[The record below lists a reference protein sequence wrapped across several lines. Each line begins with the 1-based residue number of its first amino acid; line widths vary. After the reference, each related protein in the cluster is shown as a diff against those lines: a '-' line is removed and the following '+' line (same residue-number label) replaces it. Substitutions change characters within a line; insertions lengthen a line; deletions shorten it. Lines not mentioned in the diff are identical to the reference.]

1 MKSSAVMPGTTTTSL
16 ATKPAPVVRAL
27 RRSSIR
33 EDAVNL
39 PNLLTMLRI
48 VLIPV
53 VLWLIADGTP
63 RMNFWAS
70 IVYSVCAITDFVDGW
85 LARRM
90 GLISVL
96 GKFLDPL
103 ADKLLVM
110 ASLVAMCAMGRVPA
124 WAVIL
129 IVARELSITSLRVI
143 AMSEGVTIA
152 AGQGGKEKAALQ
164 MVAILMMIIHQPYW
178 VAFWPFD
185 AVRVDFHAVGLV
197 LLYLSVF
204 FALTSAGEYVKL
216 FVDAVELKEKR
227 LAEGNGEGPS
237 EGNAEGPTES
247 TAERERSPRGE

>member
-1 MKSSAVMPGTTTTSL
+1 MKRAMTP
-16 ATKPAPVVRAL
+16 AAPAPVAKPAKAERAK

-53 VLWLIADGTP
+53 VLALIAEGTP
-63 RMNFWAS
+63 AGNFWAS
-70 IVYSVCAITDFVDGW
+70 IVYSVSAVTDFVDGW

-124 WAVIL
+124 WAVIV

-164 MVAILMMIIHQPYW
+164 MVAILMLILHQTFA
-178 VAFWPFD
+178 VTFWPFGTID
-185 AVRVDFHAVGLV
+185 VDFGEVGLL
-197 LLYLSVF
+197 LLYVSVF

-227 LAEGNGEGPS
+227 LAEGAKDGAASAPEPAS
-237 EGNAEGPTES
+237 AEPVDD
-247 TAERERSPRGE
+247 